1 MGSYAWRSIIKASKL
16 IQSGLLWQVGNGT
29 KISIYNDRWLPRGAS
44 ACVVSPRIE
53 EVSNW
58 SVANLLEPGGGGWN
72 EQLVDDIFLPFEAQ
86 RIKSIPL
93 CVTDQEDYL
102 SWPRCKLGSYPV
114 KTGYQLL
121 SESEMN
127 SLPSS
132 SDSEVIKRFWK
143 YIWQL
148 KVPNKEKVF
157 LWRACSRALST
168 KVNLQKRRVVDNST
182 CDQCGC
188 MAEDEFHTLWD
199 CEKVHEEW
207 VPAFGEVRR
216 KGQSLQVMSD
226 LVSFTK
232 AKGFSLELFAMT
244 AWLI

>member
-1 MGSYAWRSIIKASKL
+1 M
-16 IQSGLLWQVGNGT
+16 
-29 KISIYNDRWLPRGAS
+29 
-44 ACVVSPRIE
+44 
-53 EVSNW
+53 
-58 SVANLLEPGGGGWN
+58 
-72 EQLVDDIFLPFEAQ
+72 DDIFLPFEAQ

-93 CVTDQEDYL
+93 YVTDQEDYL
-102 SWPRCKLGSYPV
+102 SWPRCKLGSYPI
-114 KTGYQLL
+114 KIGYQLL
-121 SESEMN
+121 CESEMN

-132 SDSEVIKRFWK
+132 SDLEVIKRFWK
-143 YIWQL
+143 YIWRL

-157 LWRACSRALST
+157 LWCACSRALST
-168 KVNLQKRRVVDNST
+168 KVNLQKRRVVDNSP

-188 MAEDEFHTLWD
+188 MAEDEFHALWD
-199 CEKVHEEW
+199 CEKVREEW

-232 AKGFSLELFAMT
+232 AEGFSLELFTMT